1 MRIFNNLIRPEYS
14 QIVVSA
20 RRGEEDFLFVID
32 FFDVESS
39 RKNCTEKDYEYWHPV
54 DPVGDECI
62 LGKKIQY
69 IRHKEG
75 AECSSQYVAGPV
87 VIDSACP
94 CTAQDYE
101 WCAHNPSARDF
112 DC

>member
-1 MRIFNNLIRPEYS
+1 
-14 QIVVSA
+14 
-20 RRGEEDFLFVID
+20 
-32 FFDVESS
+32 
-39 RKNCTEKDYEYWHPV
+39 
-54 DPVGDECI
+54 
-62 LGKKIQY
+62 
-69 IRHKEG
+69 
-75 AECSSQYVAGPV
+75 